1 MYFKRS
7 LMKKNSSVAIY
18 ILPTHQ
24 RNSVEI
30 RSSSD
35 LVLFTDIR
43 ITIFSKQLCTV
54 EIIDTRSR

>member
-7 LMKKNSSVAIY
+7 LLKKTAPSQYTFYLHIKE
-18 ILPTHQ
+18 T
-24 RNSVEI
+24 VEI